1 MHTSISTSF
10 LSFPKAESRRG
21 SNKNTGFWE
30 EVMSQH
36 SLRERGHYSL
46 SPRNLTEY
54 NLYLHISSKRKSKAD
69 QTRVVMPTPPFRQIN

>member
-30 EVMSQH
+30 ELMPQH

-46 SPRNLTEY
+46 SLSLLRMLGNAETAAGWSTE
-54 NLYLHISSKRKSKAD
+54 LHAL
-69 QTRVVMPTPPFRQIN
+69 